1 VLDPDVVYRADRLGV
16 GAAAGPGELRG
27 AEQVASAVLERGS
40 RFARHARPALVDG
53 RAGLVVVAGGR
64 VIAVLGL
71 TVQGDRV
78 VELSLV
84 RDPEKL
90 KTVRI

>member
-1 VLDPDVVYRADRLGV
+1 
-16 GAAAGPGELRG
+16 
-27 AEQVASAVLERGS
+27 
-40 RFARHARPALVDG
+40 
-53 RAGLVVVAGGR
+53 VAGGR